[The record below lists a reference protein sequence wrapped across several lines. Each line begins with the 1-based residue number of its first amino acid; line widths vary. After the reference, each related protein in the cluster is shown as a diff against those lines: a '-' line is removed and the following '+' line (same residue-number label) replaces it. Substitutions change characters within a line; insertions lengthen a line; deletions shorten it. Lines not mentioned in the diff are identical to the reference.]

1 MVTNSISFNNIIP
14 GTIWISGVTASGKST
29 YAEMLMSELNKLSIK
44 RIKLFLALIFYL
56 FYFSYFLDI
65 MLKIPYKL
73 GSSRKRNV
81 KIGSKYWSENEN

>member
-1 MVTNSISFNNIIP
+1 IFIR
-14 GTIWISGVTASGKST
+14 
-29 YAEMLMSELNKLSIK
+29 
-44 RIKLFLALIFYL
+44 RIKLFLSLIFYL